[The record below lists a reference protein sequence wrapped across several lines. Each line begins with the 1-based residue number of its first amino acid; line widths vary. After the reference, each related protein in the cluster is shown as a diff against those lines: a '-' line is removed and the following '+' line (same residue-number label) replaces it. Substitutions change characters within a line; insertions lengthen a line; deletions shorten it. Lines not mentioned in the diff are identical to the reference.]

1 MMTPFFYLFAKCI
14 MPSISK
20 KAQSMPASPIRK
32 LVPFSDAAKSKGIEV
47 FHLNIG
53 QPDIETPNLALDAVR
68 NYAERVVK
76 YSPSEGIY
84 SYRKKLCEY
93 YEKYDIHIDP
103 SEMIITTGGSEALL
117 MTFHTIMDPDDEVI
131 IPEPFYA
138 NYNGFAKNAGINVKP
153 IYSSIET
160 GFALPD
166 ISEFEKAITPKTK
179 AILIC
184 NPNNPTGYLYSEDEM
199 ETLRQ
204 IVLKHD
210 IFLISDEVYRE
221 FCYEDAIHHSAL
233 KLKGAENNVILID
246 SASKRFSAC
255 GIRIGRMITKNK
267 EVIAAA
273 MKYAQAR
280 LSPPTFGQV
289 AGEAALDSPQS
300 YYDDIVTEYQNRRD
314 VCINGIN
321 GIEGASCPTPKGAF
335 YIVAKLPIDDS
346 EKFCKWMLTDFSHNG
361 KTVMMAPA
369 SGFYS
374 TEGRGVHEVRI
385 SYCLKKEDLQEAM
398 SILKEALK
406 VYPGR
411 VG

>member
-1 MMTPFFYLFAKCI
+1 

-20 KAQSMPASPIRK
+20 KAQNMPASPIRK
-32 LVPFSDAAKSKGIEV
+32 LVPFSDAAKKRGIEV

-53 QPDIETPNLALDAVR
+53 QPDIETPNLALEAVR
-68 NYAERVVK
+68 NYTEKVVK
-76 YSPSEGIY
+76 YSPSEGTL

-93 YEKYDIHIDP
+93 YEKYDIHILP
-103 SEMIITTGGSEALL
+103 EEMIITTGGSEALL
-117 MTFHTIMDPDDEVI
+117 MTFLTIMDPDDEVI

-138 NYNGFAKNAGINVKP
+138 NYNGFAKNVGVNVKP
-153 IYSSIET
+153 IYSSIDT

-166 ISEFEKAITPKTK
+166 ISEFEKAITPRTK

-184 NPNNPTGYLYSEDEM
+184 NPNNPTGYLYSEEEM

-233 KLKGAENNVILID
+233 KLKGIEDHVILID

-267 EVIAAA
+267 ELISAA
-273 MKYAQAR
+273 MKFAQAR

-300 YYDDIVTEYQNRRD
+300 YYDEIVREYESRRD
-314 VCINGIN
+314 VCIEGIKN
-321 GIEGASCPTPKGAF
+321 IEGAYCPIPKGAF
-335 YIVAKLPIDDS
+335 YIVAHLPIDDS
-346 EKFCKWMLTDFSHNG
+346 ERFCKWMLTDYNYNG

-374 TEGRGVHEVRI
+374 TEGRGKQEVRI
-385 SYCLKKEDLQEAM
+385 SYCLKKEDLKEAM
-398 SILKEALK
+398 AILKEALLS
-406 VYPGR
+406 YPGR
-411 VG
+411 TL

>member
-1 MMTPFFYLFAKCI
+1 

-20 KAQSMPASPIRK
+20 KAQTMPASPIRK
-32 LVPFSDAAKSKGIEV
+32 LVPFSDAAKERGIHV

-53 QPDIETPNLALDAVR
+53 QPDIETPGLALEAVR
-68 NYAERVVK
+68 NYTEKVVK
-76 YSPSEGIY
+76 YSPSQGTL

-93 YEKYDIHIDP
+93 YDKVGVHVEPD
-103 SEMIITTGGSEALL
+103 EMIITTGGSEALL
-117 MTFHTIMDPDDEVI
+117 MTFLTIMDPDDEVI

-138 NYNGFAKNAGINVKP
+138 NYNGFAKNVGVNVKP

-184 NPNNPTGYLYSEDEM
+184 NPNNPTGYLYSEEEM

-204 IVLKHD
+204 IVLKYD

-221 FCYEDAIHHSAL
+221 FCYEKATHHSAL
-233 KLKGAENNVILID
+233 NLKGIENNVVLID

-267 EVIAAA
+267 ELINAA
-273 MKYAQAR
+273 MKFAQAR

-300 YYDDIVTEYQNRRD
+300 YYDDIVKEYESRRN
-314 VCINGIN
+314 VCIDAIN
-321 GIEGASCPTPKGAF
+321 KIDGAYCPTPKGAF
-335 YIVAKLPIDDS
+335 YIVAHLPIDDS
-346 EKFCKWMLTDFSHNG
+346 ERFCKWMLTDYSHNG

-374 TEGRGVHEVRI
+374 TDGRGLHEVRI
-385 SYCLKKEDLQEAM
+385 SYCLKKEDLEEAM
-398 SILKEALK
+398 MILNEALK

-411 VG
+411 IV

>member
-1 MMTPFFYLFAKCI
+1 

-20 KAQSMPASPIRK
+20 KAKNMPASPIRK
-32 LVPFSDAAKSKGIEV
+32 LVPFSDAAKERGIEV

-53 QPDIETPNLALDAVR
+53 QPDIETPDLALEAVR
-68 NYAERVVK
+68 NYTEKVVK
-76 YSPSEGIY
+76 YSPSQGTL

-93 YEKYDIHIDP
+93 YEKYNINISPDEI
-103 SEMIITTGGSEALL
+103 IITTGGSEALL
-117 MTFHTIMDPDDEVI
+117 MTFLTIMDPEDEVI

-138 NYNGFAKNAGINVKP
+138 NYNGFAKNVGVNVKP
-153 IYSSIET
+153 IYSSIDT

-166 ISEFEKAITPKTK
+166 IAEFEKAITPRTK

-184 NPNNPTGYLYSEDEM
+184 NPNNPTGYLYSKEEM

-204 IVLKHD
+204 IVLKYD

-221 FCYEDAIHHSAL
+221 FCYEDAKHYSAM
-233 KLKGAENNVILID
+233 KLEGIEDHVILID

-267 EVIAAA
+267 DLLSAA
-273 MKYAQAR
+273 MKFAQAR

-300 YYDDIVTEYQNRRD
+300 YYDEIVREYESRRD
-314 VCINGIN
+314 VCIEGIKN
-321 GIEGASCPTPKGAF
+321 IEGAYCPIPKGAF
-335 YIVAKLPIDDS
+335 YIVAHLPIDDS
-346 EKFCKWMLTDFSHNG
+346 EVFCKWMLTDYNYNG

-374 TEGRGVHEVRI
+374 TEGRGKQEVRI
-385 SYCLKKEDLQEAM
+385 SYCLKKEDLKEAM
-398 SILKEALK
+398 AILKEALK

-411 VG
+411 TI

>member
-1 MMTPFFYLFAKCI
+1 

-20 KAQSMPASPIRK
+20 KAQNMPASPIRK
-32 LVPFSDAAKSKGIEV
+32 LVPFSDAAKERGIEV

-53 QPDIETPNLALDAVR
+53 QPDIETPGLALEAVR
-68 NYAERVVK
+68 NYTEKVVK
-76 YSPSEGIY
+76 YSPSQGTL

-93 YEKYDIHIDP
+93 YKKVGVHVEPD
-103 SEMIITTGGSEALL
+103 EMIITTGGSEALL
-117 MTFHTIMDPDDEVI
+117 MTFLTIMDPDDEVI

-138 NYNGFAKNAGINVKP
+138 NYNGFAKNVGVNVKP

-166 ISEFEKAITPKTK
+166 ISEFEKAITPRTK

-184 NPNNPTGYLYSEDEM
+184 NPNNPTGYLYSKEEM

-204 IVLKHD
+204 IVLKYD

-221 FCYEDAIHHSAL
+221 FCYEKATHYSAMN
-233 KLKGAENNVILID
+233 LKGIENNVVLID

-267 EVIAAA
+267 DLIDAA
-273 MKYAQAR
+273 MKFAQAR

-300 YYDDIVTEYQNRRD
+300 YYDDIVKEYESRRN
-314 VCINGIN
+314 VCIDAIN
-321 GIEGASCPTPKGAF
+321 NIEGAYCPTPKGAF
-335 YIVAKLPIDDS
+335 YIVAHLPIDDS
-346 EKFCKWMLTDFSHNG
+346 ERFCKWMLTDYNNNG

-374 TEGRGVHEVRI
+374 TEGRGKQEVRI
-385 SYCLKKEDLQEAM
+385 SYCLKKEDLKESM
-398 SILKEALK
+398 KILSEALK

-411 VG
+411 VI

>member
-1 MMTPFFYLFAKCI
+1 MPNISQKAKT
-14 MPSISK
+14 
-20 KAQSMPASPIRK
+20 MPASPIRK
-32 LVPFSDAAKSKGIEV
+32 LVPYSDAAKERGIQV

-53 QPDIETPNLALDAVR
+53 QPDIETSQLALKAVR
-68 NYAERVVK
+68 QYEEKVIK
-76 YSPSEGIY
+76 YTPSQGTL

-93 YEKYDIHIDP
+93 YDKVGIHVNPDDI
-103 SEMIITTGGSEALL
+103 IITTGGSEALL
-117 MTFHTIMDPDDEVI
+117 MSFITIMDPDDEVI

-138 NYNGFAKNAGINVKP
+138 NYNGFAKNAGINIRP
-153 IYSSIET
+153 IYSSIDT

-184 NPNNPTGYLYSEDEM
+184 NPNNPTGYLYSEQEM

-204 IVLKHD
+204 IILKHD

-221 FCYEDAIHHSAL
+221 FCYEKAKHYSAL
-233 KLKGAENNVILID
+233 NLKGAEDNVILID

-255 GIRIGRMITKNK
+255 GIRIGRMITRNK
-267 EVIAAA
+267 EVLNAA

-289 AGEAALDSPQS
+289 AGEAALDTPLS
-300 YYDDIVTEYQNRRD
+300 YFEEIVEEYQERRD
-314 VCINGIN
+314 VCIKGIN
-321 GIEGASCPTPKGAF
+321 SIEGAYCPTPKGAF
-335 YIVAKLPIDDS
+335 YLVAHLPIDDS
-346 EKFCKWMLTDFSHNG
+346 ERFCKWMLTDYNYNG

-374 TEGRGVHEVRI
+374 SAGKGTQEVRI
-385 SYCLKKEDLQEAM
+385 SYCLKKNDLEEAM
-398 SILKEALK
+398 MILKEALK

-411 VG
+411 VC

>member
-1 MMTPFFYLFAKCI
+1 
-14 MPSISK
+14 MPNISK
-20 KAQSMPASPIRK
+20 KAQTMPASPIRK
-32 LVPFSDAAKSKGIEV
+32 LVPFSDAAKAKGIEV

-53 QPDIETPNLALDAVR
+53 QPDLETPQLALEAVR
-68 NYAERVVK
+68 NYTERVVK
-76 YSPSEGIY
+76 YTPSEGTL

-93 YEKYDIHIDP
+93 YEKYDVHISPD
-103 SEMIITTGGSEALL
+103 EMIITTGGSEALL
-117 MTFHTIMDPDDEVI
+117 MSFLTIMDPEDEVI

-138 NYNGFAKNAGINVKP
+138 NYNGFAKNVGVNVKP

-166 ISEFEKAITPKTK
+166 ISEFEKAITPRTK

-184 NPNNPTGYLYSEDEM
+184 NPNNPTGYLYSKEEM

-204 IVLKHD
+204 IILKHD

-221 FCYEDAIHHSAL
+221 FCYEDAIHYSAL
-233 KLKGAENNVILID
+233 KLKDAENHVILID

-267 EVIAAA
+267 NVISAA

-300 YYDDIVTEYQNRRD
+300 YYDNIVKEYQIRRD
-314 VCINGIN
+314 VCIKGIN
-321 GIEGASCPTPKGAF
+321 EIEGACCPTPKGAF

-346 EKFCKWMLTDFSHNG
+346 EKFCKWMLTDFNYNG

-374 TEGRGVHEVRI
+374 TEGRGKHEVRI
-385 SYCLKKEDLQEAM
+385 SYCLKKEALLEAM

-411 VG
+411 LC

>member
-1 MMTPFFYLFAKCI
+1 

-20 KAQSMPASPIRK
+20 KAKSMPASPIRK
-32 LVPFSDAAKSKGIEV
+32 LVPYSDAAKERGIHV

-53 QPDIETPNLALDAVR
+53 QPDIETPQIALEAVR
-68 NYAERVVK
+68 NYTERVVK
-76 YSPSEGIY
+76 YSPSQGTL

-93 YEKYDIHIDP
+93 YEKYGVNIEPDEI
-103 SEMIITTGGSEALL
+103 IITTGGSEALL
-117 MTFHTIMDPDDEVI
+117 MSFLTIMDPDDEVI

-138 NYNGFAKNAGINVKP
+138 NYNGFAKNVGVKVKP

-184 NPNNPTGYLYSEDEM
+184 NPNNPTGYLYSEEEM

-204 IVLKHD
+204 IVLKYD

-221 FCYEDAIHHSAL
+221 FCYENEVHHSAL
-233 KLKGAENNVILID
+233 NLKGIEDHVILID

-255 GIRIGRMITKNK
+255 GIRIGRMITRNK
-267 EVIAAA
+267 ELIDAA
-273 MKYAQAR
+273 MKFAQAR

-289 AGEAALDSPQS
+289 AGEAALDCPQS
-300 YYDDIVTEYQNRRD
+300 YYDEIVSEYESRRN

-321 GIEGASCPTPKGAF
+321 NIEGALCPTPKGAF
-335 YIVAKLPIDDS
+335 YIVAHLPIDDS
-346 EKFCKWMLTDFSHNG
+346 EKFCKWMLTDFNYNG

-374 TEGRGVHEVRI
+374 TEGRGLQEVRI
-385 SYCLKKEDLQEAM
+385 SYCLKKEDLEESM
-398 SILKEALK
+398 LIIKEALK

-411 VG
+411 TAN

>member
-1 MMTPFFYLFAKCI
+1 

-20 KAQSMPASPIRK
+20 KAQNMPASPIRK
-32 LVPFSDAAKSKGIEV
+32 LVPFSDAAKKRGIEV

-53 QPDIETPNLALDAVR
+53 QPDIETPNLALEAVR
-68 NYAERVVK
+68 NYTEKVVK
-76 YSPSEGIY
+76 YSPSEGTL

-93 YEKYDIHIDP
+93 YEKYDIHILP
-103 SEMIITTGGSEALL
+103 EEMIITTGGSEALL
-117 MTFHTIMDPDDEVI
+117 MTFLTIMDPDDEVI

-138 NYNGFAKNAGINVKP
+138 NYNGFAKNVGVNVKP
-153 IYSSIET
+153 IYSSIDT

-166 ISEFEKAITPKTK
+166 ISEFEKAITPRTK

-184 NPNNPTGYLYSEDEM
+184 NPNNPTGYLYSEEEM

-233 KLKGAENNVILID
+233 KLKGIENHVILID

-267 EVIAAA
+267 ELLAAA
-273 MKYAQAR
+273 MKFAQAR

-300 YYDDIVTEYQNRRD
+300 YYDEIVREYESRRD
-314 VCINGIN
+314 VCIEGIKN
-321 GIEGASCPTPKGAF
+321 IEGAYCPTPKGAF
-335 YIVAKLPIDDS
+335 YIVAHLPIDDS
-346 EKFCKWMLTDFSHNG
+346 ERFCKWMLTDYNYNG

-374 TEGRGVHEVRI
+374 TEGRGKQEVRI
-385 SYCLKKEDLQEAM
+385 SYCLKKEDLKEAM
-398 SILKEALK
+398 AILKEALLS
-406 VYPGR
+406 YPGR
-411 VG
+411 TL

>member
-1 MMTPFFYLFAKCI
+1 

-20 KAQSMPASPIRK
+20 KAKSMPASPIRK
-32 LVPFSDAAKSKGIEV
+32 LVPYSDAAKERGIHV

-53 QPDIETPNLALDAVR
+53 QPDIETPQIALEAVR
-68 NYAERVVK
+68 NYTERVVK
-76 YSPSEGIY
+76 YSPSQGTL

-93 YEKYDIHIDP
+93 YGKYGVNIEPDEI
-103 SEMIITTGGSEALL
+103 IITTGGSEALL
-117 MTFHTIMDPDDEVI
+117 MSFLTIMDPDDEVI

-138 NYNGFAKNAGINVKP
+138 NYNGFAKNVGVKVKP

-184 NPNNPTGYLYSEDEM
+184 NPNNPTGYLYSEEEM

-204 IVLKHD
+204 IVLKYD

-221 FCYEDAIHHSAL
+221 FCYENEVHHSAL
-233 KLKGAENNVILID
+233 NLKGIEDHVILID

-255 GIRIGRMITKNK
+255 GIRIGRMITRNK
-267 EVIAAA
+267 ELIDAA
-273 MKYAQAR
+273 MKFAQAR

-289 AGEAALDSPQS
+289 AGEAALDCPQS
-300 YYDDIVTEYQNRRD
+300 YYDEIVSEYESRRN

-321 GIEGASCPTPKGAF
+321 NIEGASCPTPKGAF
-335 YIVAKLPIDDS
+335 YIVAHLPIDDS
-346 EKFCKWMLTDFSHNG
+346 EKFCKWMLTDFNYNG

-374 TEGRGVHEVRI
+374 TEGRGLQEVRI
-385 SYCLKKEDLQEAM
+385 SYCLKKEDLEESM
-398 SILKEALK
+398 LIIKEALK

-411 VG
+411 TAN

>member
-1 MMTPFFYLFAKCI
+1 

-20 KAQSMPASPIRK
+20 KAQNMPASPIRK
-32 LVPFSDAAKSKGIEV
+32 LVPFSDAAKKRGIEV

-53 QPDIETPNLALDAVR
+53 QPDIETPNLALEAVR
-68 NYAERVVK
+68 NYTEKVVK
-76 YSPSEGIY
+76 YSPSEGTL

-93 YEKYDIHIDP
+93 YEKYDIHILP
-103 SEMIITTGGSEALL
+103 EEMIITTGGSEALL
-117 MTFHTIMDPDDEVI
+117 MTFLTIMDPDDEVI

-138 NYNGFAKNAGINVKP
+138 NYNGFAKNVGVNVKP
-153 IYSSIET
+153 IYSSIDT

-166 ISEFEKAITPKTK
+166 ISEFEKAITPRTK

-184 NPNNPTGYLYSEDEM
+184 NPNNPTGYLYSEEEM

-233 KLKGAENNVILID
+233 KLKGIEDHVILID

-267 EVIAAA
+267 ELLAAA
-273 MKYAQAR
+273 MKFAQAR

-300 YYDDIVTEYQNRRD
+300 YYDEIVREYESRRD
-314 VCINGIN
+314 VCIEGIKN
-321 GIEGASCPTPKGAF
+321 IEGAYCPTPKGAF
-335 YIVAKLPIDDS
+335 YIVAHLPIDDS
-346 EKFCKWMLTDFSHNG
+346 ERFCKWMLTDYNYNG

-374 TEGRGVHEVRI
+374 TEGRGKQEVRI
-385 SYCLKKEDLQEAM
+385 SYCLKKEDLKEAM
-398 SILKEALK
+398 EILKEALLS
-406 VYPGR
+406 YPGR
-411 VG
+411 TL

>member
-1 MMTPFFYLFAKCI
+1 
-14 MPSISK
+14 MPNISK
-20 KAQSMPASPIRK
+20 KAQTMPASPIRK
-32 LVPFSDAAKSKGIEV
+32 LVPFSDDAKERGIEV

-53 QPDIETPNLALDAVR
+53 QPDIETPGLALEAVR
-68 NYAERVVK
+68 NYTEKVVK
-76 YSPSEGIY
+76 YSPSQGTL
-84 SYRKKLCEY
+84 SYRRKLCEY
-93 YEKYDIHIDP
+93 YDKVGVHVEPD
-103 SEMIITTGGSEALL
+103 EMIITTGGSEALL
-117 MTFHTIMDPDDEVI
+117 MTFLTIMDPDDEVI

-138 NYNGFAKNAGINVKP
+138 NYNGFAKNVGVNVKP

-166 ISEFEKAITPKTK
+166 ISEFEKAITPRTK

-184 NPNNPTGYLYSEDEM
+184 NPNNPTGYLYSKEEM

-204 IVLKHD
+204 IVLKYD

-221 FCYEDAIHHSAL
+221 FCYEKATHHSAL
-233 KLKGAENNVILID
+233 NLKGLENNVVLID

-267 EVIAAA
+267 ELINAA
-273 MKYAQAR
+273 MKFAQAR

-300 YYDDIVTEYQNRRD
+300 YYDDIVKEYESRRD
-314 VCINGIN
+314 VCINAIN
-321 GIEGASCPTPKGAF
+321 KIEGAYCPTPKGAF
-335 YIVAKLPIDDS
+335 YIMAHLPIDDS
-346 EKFCKWMLTDFSHNG
+346 ERFCKWMLTDYNYNG

-374 TEGRGVHEVRI
+374 TEGRGKYEVRI
-385 SYCLKKEDLQEAM
+385 SYCLKKEDLEEAM
-398 SILKEALK
+398 MILNEALK
-406 VYPGR
+406 VYPGKTK
-411 VG
+411 

>member
-1 MMTPFFYLFAKCI
+1 

-20 KAQSMPASPIRK
+20 KAKSMPASPIRK
-32 LVPFSDAAKSKGIEV
+32 LVPYSDAAKERGIHV

-53 QPDIETPNLALDAVR
+53 QPDIETPQIALEAVR
-68 NYAERVVK
+68 NYTERVVK
-76 YSPSEGIY
+76 YSPSQGTL

-93 YEKYDIHIDP
+93 YEKYGVNIEPDEI
-103 SEMIITTGGSEALL
+103 IITTGGSEALL
-117 MTFHTIMDPDDEVI
+117 MSFLTIMDPDDEVI

-138 NYNGFAKNAGINVKP
+138 NYNGFAKNVGVKVKP

-179 AILIC
+179 VILIC
-184 NPNNPTGYLYSEDEM
+184 NPNNPTGYLYSEEEM

-204 IVLKHD
+204 IVLKYD

-221 FCYEDAIHHSAL
+221 FCYENEVHHSAL
-233 KLKGAENNVILID
+233 NLKGIEDHVILID

-255 GIRIGRMITKNK
+255 GIRIGRMITRNK
-267 EVIAAA
+267 ELIDAA
-273 MKYAQAR
+273 MKFAQAR

-289 AGEAALDSPQS
+289 AGEAALDCPQS
-300 YYDDIVTEYQNRRD
+300 YYDEIVSEYESRRN

-321 GIEGASCPTPKGAF
+321 NIEGASCPTPKGAF
-335 YIVAKLPIDDS
+335 YIVAHLPIDDS
-346 EKFCKWMLTDFSHNG
+346 EKFCKWMLTDFNYNG

-374 TEGRGVHEVRI
+374 TEGRGLQEVRI
-385 SYCLKKEDLQEAM
+385 SYCLKKEDLEESM
-398 SILKEALK
+398 LIIKEALK

-411 VG
+411 TAN

>member
-1 MMTPFFYLFAKCI
+1 

-32 LVPFSDAAKSKGIEV
+32 LVPFSDAAKAKGIEV

-53 QPDIETPNLALDAVR
+53 QPDLETPQMALEAVR
-68 NYAERVVK
+68 NYTERVVK
-76 YSPSEGIY
+76 YSPSEGMY
-84 SYRKKLCEY
+84 SYRKKLCDY
-93 YEKYDIHIDP
+93 YKKYDVHIEP
-103 SEMIITTGGSEALL
+103 EEMIITTGGSEALL
-117 MTFHTIMDPDDEVI
+117 MSFLTIMDPDDEVI

-138 NYNGFAKNAGINVKP
+138 NYNGFAKNVGVKVKP

-166 ISEFEKAITPKTK
+166 ITEFEKAITPRTK

-184 NPNNPTGYLYSEDEM
+184 NPNNPTGYLYSKEEM
-199 ETLRQ
+199 ETLRE
-204 IVLKHD
+204 IILKHD

-221 FCYEDAIHHSAL
+221 FCYEDAVHHSAL
-233 KLKGAENNVILID
+233 KLEGAENHVILID

-267 EVIAAA
+267 EVISAA

-289 AGEAALDSPQS
+289 AGEAALDCPQS
-300 YYDDIVTEYQNRRD
+300 YYDDIVKEYQSRRD
-314 VCINGIN
+314 LCINAIN
-321 GIEGASCPTPKGAF
+321 EIKGASCPTPKGAF

-346 EKFCKWMLTDFSHNG
+346 ERFCKWMLTDFNYNG

-374 TEGRGVHEVRI
+374 TEGRGIHEVRI
-385 SYCLKKEDLQEAM
+385 SYCLKKEALQEAL
-398 SILKEALK
+398 SILKEALN

-411 VG
+411 MG

>member
-1 MMTPFFYLFAKCI
+1 

-20 KAQSMPASPIRK
+20 KGQSMPASPIRK
-32 LVPFSDAAKSKGIEV
+32 LVPFSDAAKERGIKV

-53 QPDIETPNLALDAVR
+53 QPDIETTHYAIDAVR
-68 NYAERVVK
+68 KFDERVIE
-76 YSPSEGIY
+76 YSPSQGY
-84 SYRKKLCEY
+84 LSYRKKLREY
-93 YEKYDIHIDP
+93 YKRIGIDV
-103 SEMIITTGGSEALL
+103 STDEIIVTTGGSEALL
-117 MTFHTIMDPDDEVI
+117 FAFQSIMDPEDEVI

-138 NYNGFAKNAGINVKP
+138 NYNGFAKNVGVKVKP
-153 IYSSIET
+153 IFSSIET

-166 ISEFEKAITPKTK
+166 IAEFEKAITPKTK

-184 NPNNPTGYLYSEDEM
+184 NPNNPTGYLYSEEEM

-221 FCYEDAIHHSAL
+221 FCYEDAVHHSAM

-267 EVIAAA
+267 DVLTAA

-289 AGEAALDSPQS
+289 AGEAALDCPQS
-300 YYDDIVTEYQNRRD
+300 YYDDIVKEYQSRRD
-314 VCINGIN
+314 VCIKGIN
-321 GIEGASCPTPKGAF
+321 DIEGAYCTTPKGAF

-346 EKFCKWMLTDFSHNG
+346 EKFCTWMLTDFNYNG

-374 TEGRGVHEVRI
+374 TEGRGTHEVRI
-385 SYCLKKEDLQEAM
+385 SYCLKKEALQEAM
-398 SILKEALK
+398 TILKKALE
-406 VYPGR
+406 VYPGKN
-411 VG
+411 

>member
-1 MMTPFFYLFAKCI
+1 
-14 MPSISK
+14 
-20 KAQSMPASPIRK
+20 MPASPIRK
-32 LVPFSDAAKSKGIEV
+32 LVPFSDAAKERGIEV

-53 QPDIETPNLALDAVR
+53 QPDIETPGLALEAVR
-68 NYAERVVK
+68 NYTEKVVK
-76 YSPSEGIY
+76 YSPSQGTL

-93 YEKYDIHIDP
+93 YNKVGVHVEPD
-103 SEMIITTGGSEALL
+103 EMIITTGGSEALL
-117 MTFHTIMDPDDEVI
+117 MTFLTIMDPDDEVI

-138 NYNGFAKNAGINVKP
+138 NYNGFAKNVGVNVKP

-166 ISEFEKAITPKTK
+166 IAEFEKAITPKTK

-184 NPNNPTGYLYSEDEM
+184 NPNNPTGYLYSKEEM

-204 IVLKHD
+204 IVLKYD

-221 FCYEDAIHHSAL
+221 FCYENATHYSAMN
-233 KLKGAENNVILID
+233 LKGIENNVVLID

-267 EVIAAA
+267 ELINAA
-273 MKYAQAR
+273 MKFAQAR

-300 YYDDIVTEYQNRRD
+300 YYDDIVNEYESRRN
-314 VCINGIN
+314 VCIEAIN
-321 GIEGASCPTPKGAF
+321 NIEGAYCPTPKGAF
-335 YIVAKLPIDDS
+335 YIVAHLPIDDS
-346 EKFCKWMLTDFSHNG
+346 EKFCKWMLTDFNYNG

-374 TEGRGVHEVRI
+374 TEGRGKQEVRI
-385 SYCLKKEDLQEAM
+385 SYCLKKENLAEAM
-398 SILKEALK
+398 MILGKALE
-406 VYPGR
+406 VYPGKIK
-411 VG
+411 

>member
-1 MMTPFFYLFAKCI
+1 

-20 KAQSMPASPIRK
+20 KAQNMPASPIRK
-32 LVPFSDAAKSKGIEV
+32 LVPFSDAAKKRGIEV

-53 QPDIETPNLALDAVR
+53 QPDIETPNLALEAVR
-68 NYAERVVK
+68 NYTEKVVK
-76 YSPSEGIY
+76 YSPSEGTL

-93 YEKYDIHIDP
+93 YEKYDIHILP
-103 SEMIITTGGSEALL
+103 EEMIITTGGSEALL
-117 MTFHTIMDPDDEVI
+117 MTFLTIMDPDDEVI

-138 NYNGFAKNAGINVKP
+138 NYNGFAKNVGVNVKP
-153 IYSSIET
+153 IYSSIDT

-166 ISEFEKAITPKTK
+166 ISEFEKAITPRTK

-184 NPNNPTGYLYSEDEM
+184 NPNNPTGYLYSEEEM

-233 KLKGAENNVILID
+233 KLKGIEDHVILID

-267 EVIAAA
+267 ELLSAA
-273 MKYAQAR
+273 MKFAQAR

-300 YYDDIVTEYQNRRD
+300 YYDEIVREYESRRD
-314 VCINGIN
+314 VCIEGIKN
-321 GIEGASCPTPKGAF
+321 IEGAYCPTPKGAF
-335 YIVAKLPIDDS
+335 YIVAHLPIDDS
-346 EKFCKWMLTDFSHNG
+346 ERFCKWMLTDYNYNG

-369 SGFYS
+369 CGFYS
-374 TEGRGVHEVRI
+374 TEGRGKQEVRI
-385 SYCLKKEDLQEAM
+385 SYCLKKEDLKEAM
-398 SILKEALK
+398 AILKEALLS
-406 VYPGR
+406 YPGR
-411 VG
+411 TL

>member
-1 MMTPFFYLFAKCI
+1 

-20 KAQSMPASPIRK
+20 KAKSMPASPIRK
-32 LVPFSDAAKSKGIEV
+32 LVPYSDAAKERGIHV

-53 QPDIETPNLALDAVR
+53 QPDIETPQIALEAVR
-68 NYAERVVK
+68 NYTERVVK
-76 YSPSEGIY
+76 YSPSQGTL

-93 YEKYDIHIDP
+93 YGKYGVNIEPDEI
-103 SEMIITTGGSEALL
+103 IITTGGSEALL
-117 MTFHTIMDPDDEVI
+117 MSFLTIMDPDDEVI

-138 NYNGFAKNAGINVKP
+138 NYNGFAKNVGVKVKP

-184 NPNNPTGYLYSEDEM
+184 NPNNPTGYLYSEEEM

-204 IVLKHD
+204 IVLKYD

-221 FCYEDAIHHSAL
+221 FCYENEVHHSAL
-233 KLKGAENNVILID
+233 NLKGIEDHVILID

-255 GIRIGRMITKNK
+255 GIRIGRMITRNK
-267 EVIAAA
+267 ELIEAA
-273 MKYAQAR
+273 MKFAQAR

-289 AGEAALDSPQS
+289 AGEAALDCPQS
-300 YYDDIVTEYQNRRD
+300 YYDEIVSEYESRRN

-321 GIEGASCPTPKGAF
+321 NIEGASCPTPKGAF
-335 YIVAKLPIDDS
+335 YIVAHLPIDDS
-346 EKFCKWMLTDFSHNG
+346 EKFCKWMLTDFNYNG

-374 TEGRGVHEVRI
+374 TEGRGLKEVRI
-385 SYCLKKEDLQEAM
+385 SYCLKKEDLEESM
-398 SILKEALK
+398 LIIKEALK

-411 VG
+411 TAN

>member
-1 MMTPFFYLFAKCI
+1 
-14 MPSISK
+14 
-20 KAQSMPASPIRK
+20 MPASPIRK
-32 LVPFSDAAKSKGIEV
+32 LVPYSDAAKERGIQV

-53 QPDIETPNLALDAVR
+53 QPDIETSQLALKAVR
-68 NYAERVVK
+68 QYEEKVIK
-76 YSPSEGIY
+76 YTPSQGTL

-93 YEKYDIHIDP
+93 YDKVGIHVNPDDI
-103 SEMIITTGGSEALL
+103 IITTGGSEALL
-117 MTFHTIMDPDDEVI
+117 MSFITIMDPDDEVI

-138 NYNGFAKNAGINVKP
+138 NYNGFAKNAGINIRP
-153 IYSSIET
+153 IYSSIDT

-184 NPNNPTGYLYSEDEM
+184 NPNNPTGYLYSEQEM

-204 IVLKHD
+204 IILKHD

-221 FCYEDAIHHSAL
+221 FCYEKAKHYSAL
-233 KLKGAENNVILID
+233 NLKGAEDNVILID

-255 GIRIGRMITKNK
+255 GIRIGRMITRNK
-267 EVIAAA
+267 EVLNAA

-289 AGEAALDSPQS
+289 AGEAALDTPLS
-300 YYDDIVTEYQNRRD
+300 YFEEIVEEYQERRD
-314 VCINGIN
+314 VCIKGIN
-321 GIEGASCPTPKGAF
+321 NIEGAYCPTPKGAF
-335 YIVAKLPIDDS
+335 YLVAHLPIDDS
-346 EKFCKWMLTDFSHNG
+346 ERFCKWMLTDYNYNG

-374 TEGRGVHEVRI
+374 SAGRGMQEVRI
-385 SYCLKKEDLQEAM
+385 SYCLKKNDLEEAM
-398 SILKEALK
+398 MILKEALK

-411 VG
+411 VC

>member
-1 MMTPFFYLFAKCI
+1 

-20 KAQSMPASPIRK
+20 KAKSMPASPIRK
-32 LVPFSDAAKSKGIEV
+32 LVPYSDAAKERGIHV

-53 QPDIETPNLALDAVR
+53 QPDIETPQIALEAVR
-68 NYAERVVK
+68 NYTERVVK
-76 YSPSEGIY
+76 YSPSQGTL

-93 YEKYDIHIDP
+93 YEKYGVNIEPDEI
-103 SEMIITTGGSEALL
+103 IITTGGSEALL
-117 MTFHTIMDPDDEVI
+117 MSFLTIMDPDDEVI

-138 NYNGFAKNAGINVKP
+138 NYNGFAKNVGVKVKP

-184 NPNNPTGYLYSEDEM
+184 NPNNPTGYLYSEEEM

-204 IVLKHD
+204 IVLKYD

-221 FCYEDAIHHSAL
+221 FCYENEVHHSAL
-233 KLKGAENNVILID
+233 NLKGIEDHVILID

-255 GIRIGRMITKNK
+255 GIRIGRMITRNK
-267 EVIAAA
+267 ELIEAA
-273 MKYAQAR
+273 MKFAQAR

-289 AGEAALDSPQS
+289 AGEAALDCPQS
-300 YYDDIVTEYQNRRD
+300 YYDEIVSEYESRRN

-321 GIEGASCPTPKGAF
+321 NIEGASCPTPKGAF
-335 YIVAKLPIDDS
+335 YIVAHLPIDDS
-346 EKFCKWMLTDFSHNG
+346 EKFCKWMLTDFNYNG

-374 TEGRGVHEVRI
+374 TEGRGLQEVRI
-385 SYCLKKEDLQEAM
+385 SYCLKKEDLEESM
-398 SILKEALK
+398 LIIKEALK

-411 VG
+411 TAN

>member
-1 MMTPFFYLFAKCI
+1 

-20 KAQSMPASPIRK
+20 KAQNMPASPIRK
-32 LVPFSDAAKSKGIEV
+32 LVPFSDAAKKRGIEV

-53 QPDIETPNLALDAVR
+53 QPDIETPNLALEAVR
-68 NYAERVVK
+68 NYTEKVVK
-76 YSPSEGIY
+76 YSPSEGTL

-93 YEKYDIHIDP
+93 YEKYDIHILP
-103 SEMIITTGGSEALL
+103 EEMIITTGGSEALL
-117 MTFHTIMDPDDEVI
+117 MTFLTIMDPDDEVI

-138 NYNGFAKNAGINVKP
+138 NYNGFAKNVGVNVKP
-153 IYSSIET
+153 IYSSIDT

-166 ISEFEKAITPKTK
+166 ISEFEKAITPRTK

-184 NPNNPTGYLYSEDEM
+184 NPNNPTGYLYSKEEM

-233 KLKGAENNVILID
+233 KLKGIEDHVILID

-267 EVIAAA
+267 ELLAAA
-273 MKYAQAR
+273 MKFAQAR

-300 YYDDIVTEYQNRRD
+300 YYDEIVREYESRRD
-314 VCINGIN
+314 VCIEGIKN
-321 GIEGASCPTPKGAF
+321 IEGAYCPTPKGAF
-335 YIVAKLPIDDS
+335 YIVAHLPIDDS
-346 EKFCKWMLTDFSHNG
+346 ERFCKWMLTDYNYNG

-374 TEGRGVHEVRI
+374 TEGRGKQEVRI
-385 SYCLKKEDLQEAM
+385 SYCLKKEDLKEAM
-398 SILKEALK
+398 AILKEALLS
-406 VYPGR
+406 YPGR
-411 VG
+411 TL

>member
-1 MMTPFFYLFAKCI
+1 

-20 KAQSMPASPIRK
+20 KAQNMPASPIRK
-32 LVPFSDAAKSKGIEV
+32 LVPFSDAAKERGIEV

-53 QPDIETPNLALDAVR
+53 QPDIETPGLALEAVR
-68 NYAERVVK
+68 NYTEKVVK
-76 YSPSEGIY
+76 YSPSQGTL

-93 YEKYDIHIDP
+93 YKKVGVHVEPD
-103 SEMIITTGGSEALL
+103 EMIITTGGSEALL
-117 MTFHTIMDPDDEVI
+117 MTFLTIMDPDDEVI

-138 NYNGFAKNAGINVKP
+138 NYNGFAKNVGVNVKP

-166 ISEFEKAITPKTK
+166 ISEFEKAITPRTK

-184 NPNNPTGYLYSEDEM
+184 NPNNPTGYLYSKEEM

-204 IVLKHD
+204 IVLKYD

-221 FCYEDAIHHSAL
+221 FCYEKATHYSAMN
-233 KLKGAENNVILID
+233 LKGIENNVVLID

-267 EVIAAA
+267 ELIDAA
-273 MKYAQAR
+273 MKFAQAR

-300 YYDDIVTEYQNRRD
+300 YYDDIVKEYESRRN
-314 VCINGIN
+314 VCIDAIN
-321 GIEGASCPTPKGAF
+321 NIEGAYCPTPKGAF
-335 YIVAKLPIDDS
+335 YIVAHLPIDDS
-346 EKFCKWMLTDFSHNG
+346 ERFCKWMLTDYNNNG

-374 TEGRGVHEVRI
+374 TEGRGKQEVRI
-385 SYCLKKEDLQEAM
+385 SYCLKKEDLKESM
-398 SILKEALK
+398 KILREALK

-411 VG
+411 VI

>member
-1 MMTPFFYLFAKCI
+1 

-20 KAQSMPASPIRK
+20 KAKSMPASPIRK
-32 LVPFSDAAKSKGIEV
+32 LVPYSDAAKERGIHV

-53 QPDIETPNLALDAVR
+53 QPDIETPQIALEAVR
-68 NYAERVVK
+68 NYTERVVK
-76 YSPSEGIY
+76 YSPSQGTL

-93 YEKYDIHIDP
+93 YGKYGVNIEPDEI
-103 SEMIITTGGSEALL
+103 IITTGGSEALL
-117 MTFHTIMDPDDEVI
+117 MSFLTIMDPDDEVI

-138 NYNGFAKNAGINVKP
+138 NYNGFAKNVGVKVKP

-184 NPNNPTGYLYSEDEM
+184 NPNNPTGYLYSEEEM

-204 IVLKHD
+204 IVLKYD

-221 FCYEDAIHHSAL
+221 FCYENEVHHSAL
-233 KLKGAENNVILID
+233 NLKGIEDHVILID

-255 GIRIGRMITKNK
+255 GIRIGRMITRNK
-267 EVIAAA
+267 ELIEAA
-273 MKYAQAR
+273 MKFAQAR

-289 AGEAALDSPQS
+289 AGEAALDCPQS
-300 YYDDIVTEYQNRRD
+300 YYDEIVSEYESRRN

-321 GIEGASCPTPKGAF
+321 NIEGASCPTPKGAF
-335 YIVAKLPIDDS
+335 YIVARLPIDDS
-346 EKFCKWMLTDFSHNG
+346 EKFCKWMLTDFNYNG

-374 TEGRGVHEVRI
+374 TEGRGLQEVRI
-385 SYCLKKEDLQEAM
+385 SYCLKKEDLEESM
-398 SILKEALK
+398 LIIKEALK

-411 VG
+411 TAN

>member
-1 MMTPFFYLFAKCI
+1 

-20 KAQSMPASPIRK
+20 KAQNMPASPIRK
-32 LVPFSDAAKSKGIEV
+32 LVPFSDAAKERGIEV

-53 QPDIETPNLALDAVR
+53 QPDIETPGLALEAVR
-68 NYAERVVK
+68 NYTEKVVK
-76 YSPSEGIY
+76 YSPSQGTL

-93 YEKYDIHIDP
+93 YEKVGVHVNPD
-103 SEMIITTGGSEALL
+103 EMIITTGGSEALL
-117 MTFHTIMDPDDEVI
+117 MTFLTIMDPDDEVI

-138 NYNGFAKNAGINVKP
+138 NYNGFAKNVGVNVKP

-166 ISEFEKAITPKTK
+166 ISEFEKAITPRTK

-184 NPNNPTGYLYSEDEM
+184 NPNNPTGYLYSKEEM

-204 IVLKHD
+204 IVLKYD

-221 FCYEDAIHHSAL
+221 FCYEKATHYSAMN
-233 KLKGAENNVILID
+233 LKGIENNVVLID

-267 EVIAAA
+267 ELIDAA
-273 MKYAQAR
+273 MKFAQAR

-300 YYDDIVTEYQNRRD
+300 YYDDIVKEYESRRN
-314 VCINGIN
+314 VCIDAIN
-321 GIEGASCPTPKGAF
+321 NIEGAYCPTPKGAF
-335 YIVAKLPIDDS
+335 YIVAHLPIDDS
-346 EKFCKWMLTDFSHNG
+346 ERFCKWMLTDYNNNG

-374 TEGRGVHEVRI
+374 TEGRGKQEVRI
-385 SYCLKKEDLQEAM
+385 SYCLKKEDLKESM
-398 SILKEALK
+398 KILREALK

-411 VG
+411 VI

>member
-1 MMTPFFYLFAKCI
+1 

-32 LVPFSDAAKSKGIEV
+32 LVPFSDAAKARGIEV

-53 QPDIETPNLALDAVR
+53 QPDLETPQMALEAVR
-68 NYAERVVK
+68 NYTEKVVK
-76 YSPSEGIY
+76 YTPSEGTY
-84 SYRKKLCEY
+84 SYRKKLCDY
-93 YEKYDIHIDP
+93 YKKYDVHIEP
-103 SEMIITTGGSEALL
+103 EEMIITTGGSEALL
-117 MTFHTIMDPDDEVI
+117 MSFLTIMDPDDEVI

-138 NYNGFAKNAGINVKP
+138 NYNGFAKNVGVKVKP

-166 ISEFEKAITPKTK
+166 IAEFEKAITPRTK

-184 NPNNPTGYLYSEDEM
+184 NPNNPTGYLYSKEEM

-204 IVLKHD
+204 IILKYD

-221 FCYEDAIHHSAL
+221 FCYEGATHHSAL
-233 KLKGAENNVILID
+233 KLEGAENNVILID

-267 EVIAAA
+267 EVLTAA

-300 YYDDIVTEYQNRRD
+300 YYDDIVKEYQSRRD
-314 VCINGIN
+314 VCIKGIN
-321 GIEGASCPTPKGAF
+321 DIEGASCPTPKGAF

-346 EKFCKWMLTDFSHNG
+346 ERFCKWMLTDFNYNG

-374 TEGRGVHEVRI
+374 TEGRGIHEVRI
-385 SYCLKKEDLQEAM
+385 SYCLKKESLQEAM

-406 VYPGR
+406 AYPGR
-411 VG
+411 IG

>member
-1 MMTPFFYLFAKCI
+1 

-20 KAQSMPASPIRK
+20 KAQNMPASPIRK
-32 LVPFSDAAKSKGIEV
+32 LVPFSDAAKKRGIEV

-53 QPDIETPNLALDAVR
+53 QPDIETPNLALEAVR
-68 NYAERVVK
+68 NYTEKVVK
-76 YSPSEGIY
+76 YSPSEGTL

-93 YEKYDIHIDP
+93 YEKYDIHILP
-103 SEMIITTGGSEALL
+103 EEMIITTGGSEALL
-117 MTFHTIMDPDDEVI
+117 MTFLTIMDPDDEVI

-138 NYNGFAKNAGINVKP
+138 NYNGFAKNVGVNVKP
-153 IYSSIET
+153 IYSSIDT

-166 ISEFEKAITPKTK
+166 ISEFEKAITPRTK

-184 NPNNPTGYLYSEDEM
+184 NPNNPTGYLYSEEEM

-233 KLKGAENNVILID
+233 KLKGIEDHVILID

-267 EVIAAA
+267 ELLSAA
-273 MKYAQAR
+273 MKFAQAR

-289 AGEAALDSPQS
+289 AGEAALNSPQS
-300 YYDDIVTEYQNRRD
+300 YYDEIVREYESRRD
-314 VCINGIN
+314 VCIEGIKN
-321 GIEGASCPTPKGAF
+321 IEGAYCPTPKGAF
-335 YIVAKLPIDDS
+335 YIVAHLPIDDS
-346 EKFCKWMLTDFSHNG
+346 ERFCKWMLTDYNYNG

-374 TEGRGVHEVRI
+374 TEGRGKQEVRI
-385 SYCLKKEDLQEAM
+385 SYCLKKEDLKEAM
-398 SILKEALK
+398 AILKEALLS
-406 VYPGR
+406 YPGR
-411 VG
+411 TL

>member
-1 MMTPFFYLFAKCI
+1 

-20 KAQSMPASPIRK
+20 KAQNMPASPIRK
-32 LVPFSDAAKSKGIEV
+32 LVPFSDAAKKRGIEV

-53 QPDIETPNLALDAVR
+53 QPDIETPNLALEAVR
-68 NYAERVVK
+68 NYTEKVVK
-76 YSPSEGIY
+76 YSPSEGTL

-93 YEKYDIHIDP
+93 YEKYDIHILP
-103 SEMIITTGGSEALL
+103 EEMIITTGGSEALL
-117 MTFHTIMDPDDEVI
+117 MTFLTIMDPDDEVI

-138 NYNGFAKNAGINVKP
+138 NYNGFAKNVGVNVKP
-153 IYSSIET
+153 IYSSIDT

-166 ISEFEKAITPKTK
+166 ISEFEKAITPRTK

-184 NPNNPTGYLYSEDEM
+184 NPNNPTGYLYSEEEM

-233 KLKGAENNVILID
+233 KLKGIEDHVILID

-267 EVIAAA
+267 ELLSAA
-273 MKYAQAR
+273 MKFAQAR

-300 YYDDIVTEYQNRRD
+300 YYDEIVREYESRRD
-314 VCINGIN
+314 VCIEGIKN
-321 GIEGASCPTPKGAF
+321 IEGAYCPTPKGAF
-335 YIVAKLPIDDS
+335 YIVAHLPIDDS
-346 EKFCKWMLTDFSHNG
+346 ERFCKWMLTDYNYNG

-374 TEGRGVHEVRI
+374 TEGRGKQEVRI
-385 SYCLKKEDLQEAM
+385 SYCLKKEDLKEAM
-398 SILKEALK
+398 AIIKEALLS
-406 VYPGR
+406 YPGR
-411 VG
+411 TL

>member
-1 MMTPFFYLFAKCI
+1 

-20 KAQSMPASPIRK
+20 KAQNMPASPIRK
-32 LVPFSDAAKSKGIEV
+32 LVPFSDAAKERGIEV

-53 QPDIETPNLALDAVR
+53 QPDIETPGLALEAVR
-68 NYAERVVK
+68 NYTEKVVK
-76 YSPSEGIY
+76 YSPSQGTL

-93 YEKYDIHIDP
+93 YDKVGVHIEPD
-103 SEMIITTGGSEALL
+103 EMIITTGGSEALL
-117 MTFHTIMDPDDEVI
+117 MTFLTIMDPDDEVI

-138 NYNGFAKNAGINVKP
+138 NYNGFAKNVGVNVKP

-184 NPNNPTGYLYSEDEM
+184 NPNNPTGYLYSKEEM

-204 IVLKHD
+204 IVLKYD

-221 FCYEDAIHHSAL
+221 FCYEKATHYSAMN
-233 KLKGAENNVILID
+233 LKGIENNVVLID

-255 GIRIGRMITKNK
+255 GIRIGRMITRNK
-267 EVIAAA
+267 ELISAA
-273 MKYAQAR
+273 MKFAQAR

-300 YYDDIVTEYQNRRD
+300 YYDDIVREYESRRD
-314 VCINGIN
+314 VCIEAIN
-321 GIEGASCPTPKGAF
+321 NIEGAYCPTPKGAF
-335 YIVAKLPIDDS
+335 YIVAHLPIDDS
-346 EKFCKWMLTDFSHNG
+346 ERFCKWMLTDYNKNG

-374 TEGRGVHEVRI
+374 TDGRGKHEVRI
-385 SYCLKKEDLQEAM
+385 SYCLKKEDLKEAM
-398 SILKEALK
+398 RILDDALK

-411 VG
+411 VI

>member
-1 MMTPFFYLFAKCI
+1 
-14 MPSISK
+14 
-20 KAQSMPASPIRK
+20 MPASPIRK
-32 LVPFSDAAKSKGIEV
+32 LVPFSDAAKERGIHV

-53 QPDIETPNLALDAVR
+53 QPDIETPGLALEAVR
-68 NYAERVVK
+68 NYTEKVVK
-76 YSPSEGIY
+76 YSPSQGTL

-93 YEKYDIHIDP
+93 YDKVGVHIEPD
-103 SEMIITTGGSEALL
+103 EMIITTGGSEALL
-117 MTFHTIMDPDDEVI
+117 MTFLTIMDPDDEVI

-138 NYNGFAKNAGINVKP
+138 NYNGFAKNVGVNVKP

-166 ISEFEKAITPKTK
+166 ISEFEKAITPRTK

-184 NPNNPTGYLYSEDEM
+184 NPNNPTGYLYSEEEM

-204 IVLKHD
+204 IVLKYD

-221 FCYEDAIHHSAL
+221 FCYEKATHHSAMN
-233 KLKGAENNVILID
+233 LKGIENNVVLID

-267 EVIAAA
+267 ELLSAA
-273 MKYAQAR
+273 MKFAQAR

-300 YYDDIVTEYQNRRD
+300 YYDDIVKEYESRRNVCVDAINRID
-314 VCINGIN
+314 
-321 GIEGASCPTPKGAF
+321 GAYCPTPKGAF
-335 YIVAKLPIDDS
+335 YIVAHLPIDDS
-346 EKFCKWMLTDFSHNG
+346 EKFCKWMLTDYNYNG

-374 TEGRGVHEVRI
+374 TEGRGLQEVRI
-385 SYCLKKEDLQEAM
+385 SYCLKKEDLEEAM
-398 SILKEALK
+398 MIIKEALK

-411 VG
+411 TAN

>member
-1 MMTPFFYLFAKCI
+1 
-14 MPSISK
+14 
-20 KAQSMPASPIRK
+20 MPASPIRK
-32 LVPFSDAAKSKGIEV
+32 LVPFSDDAKERGIEV

-53 QPDIETPNLALDAVR
+53 QPDIETPGLALEAVR
-68 NYAERVVK
+68 NYTEKVVK
-76 YSPSEGIY
+76 YSPSQGTL
-84 SYRKKLCEY
+84 SYRRKLCEY
-93 YEKYDIHIDP
+93 YDKVGVHVEPD
-103 SEMIITTGGSEALL
+103 EMIITTGGSEALL
-117 MTFHTIMDPDDEVI
+117 MTFLTIMDPDDEVI

-138 NYNGFAKNAGINVKP
+138 NYNGFAKNVGVNVKP

-166 ISEFEKAITPKTK
+166 ISEFEKAITPRTK

-184 NPNNPTGYLYSEDEM
+184 NPNNPTGYLYSKEEM

-204 IVLKHD
+204 IVLKYD

-221 FCYEDAIHHSAL
+221 FCYEKATHHSAL
-233 KLKGAENNVILID
+233 NLKGLENNVVLID

-267 EVIAAA
+267 ELINAA
-273 MKYAQAR
+273 MKFAQAR

-300 YYDDIVTEYQNRRD
+300 YYDDIVKEYESRRD
-314 VCINGIN
+314 VCINAIN
-321 GIEGASCPTPKGAF
+321 KIEGAYCPTPKGAF
-335 YIVAKLPIDDS
+335 YIMAHLPIDDS
-346 EKFCKWMLTDFSHNG
+346 ERFCKWMLTDYNYNG

-374 TEGRGVHEVRI
+374 TEGRGKYEVRI
-385 SYCLKKEDLQEAM
+385 SYCLKKEDLEEAM
-398 SILKEALK
+398 MILNEALK
-406 VYPGR
+406 VYPGKTK
-411 VG
+411 

>member
-1 MMTPFFYLFAKCI
+1 

-20 KAQSMPASPIRK
+20 KAQNMPASPIRK
-32 LVPFSDAAKSKGIEV
+32 LVPFSDAAKKRGIEV

-53 QPDIETPNLALDAVR
+53 QPDIETPNLALEAVR
-68 NYAERVVK
+68 NYTEKVVK
-76 YSPSEGIY
+76 YSPSEGTL

-93 YEKYDIHIDP
+93 YEKYDIHILP
-103 SEMIITTGGSEALL
+103 EEMIITTGGSEALL
-117 MTFHTIMDPDDEVI
+117 MTFLTIMDPDDEVI

-138 NYNGFAKNAGINVKP
+138 NYNGFAKNVGVNVKP
-153 IYSSIET
+153 IYSSIDT

-166 ISEFEKAITPKTK
+166 ISEFEKAITPRTK

-184 NPNNPTGYLYSEDEM
+184 NPNNPTGYLYSEEEM

-233 KLKGAENNVILID
+233 KLKGIEDHVILID

-267 EVIAAA
+267 ELISAA
-273 MKYAQAR
+273 MKFAQAR

-300 YYDDIVTEYQNRRD
+300 YYDEIVREYESRRD
-314 VCINGIN
+314 VCIEGIKN
-321 GIEGASCPTPKGAF
+321 IEGAYCPTPKGAF
-335 YIVAKLPIDDS
+335 YIVAHLPIDDS
-346 EKFCKWMLTDFSHNG
+346 ERFCKWMLTDYNYNG

-374 TEGRGVHEVRI
+374 TEGRGKQEVRI
-385 SYCLKKEDLQEAM
+385 SYCLKKEDLKEAM
-398 SILKEALK
+398 AILKEALLS
-406 VYPGR
+406 YPGR
-411 VG
+411 TL

>member
-1 MMTPFFYLFAKCI
+1 

-20 KAQSMPASPIRK
+20 KAQTMPASPIRK
-32 LVPFSDAAKSKGIEV
+32 LVPFSDAAKERGIHV

-53 QPDIETPNLALDAVR
+53 QPDIETPGLALEAVR
-68 NYAERVVK
+68 NYTEKVVK
-76 YSPSEGIY
+76 YSPSQGTL

-93 YEKYDIHIDP
+93 YDKVGVHVEPD
-103 SEMIITTGGSEALL
+103 EMIITTGGSEALL
-117 MTFHTIMDPDDEVI
+117 MTFLTIMDPDDEVI

-138 NYNGFAKNAGINVKP
+138 NYNGFAKNVGVNVKP

-184 NPNNPTGYLYSEDEM
+184 NPNNTTGYLYSEEEM

-204 IVLKHD
+204 IVLKYD

-221 FCYEDAIHHSAL
+221 FCYEKATHHSAL
-233 KLKGAENNVILID
+233 NLKGIENNVVLID

-267 EVIAAA
+267 ELINAA
-273 MKYAQAR
+273 MKFAQAR

-300 YYDDIVTEYQNRRD
+300 YYDDIVKEYESRRN
-314 VCINGIN
+314 VCIDAIN
-321 GIEGASCPTPKGAF
+321 KIDGAYCPTPKGAF
-335 YIVAKLPIDDS
+335 YIVAHLPIDDS
-346 EKFCKWMLTDFSHNG
+346 ERFCKWMLTDYSHNG

-374 TEGRGVHEVRI
+374 TDGRGLHEVRI
-385 SYCLKKEDLQEAM
+385 SYCLKKEDLEEAM
-398 SILKEALK
+398 MILKEALK

-411 VG
+411 IV

>member
-1 MMTPFFYLFAKCI
+1 

-20 KAQSMPASPIRK
+20 KAQNMPASPIRK
-32 LVPFSDAAKSKGIEV
+32 LVPFSDAAKERGIEV

-53 QPDIETPNLALDAVR
+53 QPDIETPGLALEAVR
-68 NYAERVVK
+68 NYTEKVVK
-76 YSPSEGIY
+76 YSPSQGTL

-93 YEKYDIHIDP
+93 YKKVGVHVEPD
-103 SEMIITTGGSEALL
+103 EMIITTGGSEALL
-117 MTFHTIMDPDDEVI
+117 MTFLTIMDPDDEVI

-138 NYNGFAKNAGINVKP
+138 NYNGFAKNVGVNVKP

-166 ISEFEKAITPKTK
+166 ISEFEKAITPRTK

-184 NPNNPTGYLYSEDEM
+184 NPNNPTGYLYSKEEM

-204 IVLKHD
+204 IVLKYD

-221 FCYEDAIHHSAL
+221 FCYEKETHYSAMN
-233 KLKGAENNVILID
+233 LKGIENNVVLID

-267 EVIAAA
+267 ELIDAA
-273 MKYAQAR
+273 MKFAQAR

-300 YYDDIVTEYQNRRD
+300 YYDDIVKEYESRRN
-314 VCINGIN
+314 VCIEAIN
-321 GIEGASCPTPKGAF
+321 NIEGAYCPTPKGAF
-335 YIVAKLPIDDS
+335 YIVAHLPIDDS
-346 EKFCKWMLTDFSHNG
+346 ERFCKWMLTDYNNNG

-374 TEGRGVHEVRI
+374 TEGRGKQEVRI
-385 SYCLKKEDLQEAM
+385 SYCLKKEDLM
-398 SILKEALK
+398 TSMKILEDALK

-411 VG
+411 VI